1 VPVVVAALDHLVIAA
16 ATLEQG
22 EDHLERLLGVRP
34 QRGGN
39 HVAMG
44 THNSLLKLGA
54 KTYLEVIAIDP
65 EASPPKRPRWFALDS
80 GAMRDALVEM
90 PRLIHWVVRTD
101 DIDAARRVS
110 PIVLGPARPMERGA
124 FRWRITIPDDGRL
137 PGEGLVPTLIQWSDA
152 RHPTDTMQESAPRRL
167 VGCAPGT
174 SSHPL
179 GARKALAR
187 RNAQGDVRYDAAA
200 RGDAT
205 DAAGTGDAVGPR
217 VYSALRWIS
226 T

>member
-90 PRLIHWVVRTD
+90 PRLIHWVARTD

-152 RHPTDTMQESAPRRL
+152 RHPTDTMQESRVRL
-167 VGCAPGT
+167 VAL
-174 SSHPL
+174 SAAHPEP
-179 GARKALAR
+179 ARIR
-187 RNAQGDVRYDAAA
+187 
-200 RGDAT
+200 
-205 DAAGTGDAVGPR
+205 
-217 VYSALRWIS
+217 SALEKLSLGEMLKVTFGTTPRLAAMLQ
-226 T
+226 TPRGPVTL

>member
-1 VPVVVAALDHLVIAA
+1 MPVVVAALDHLVIAA

-90 PRLIHWVVRTD
+90 PRLIHWVARTD

-152 RHPTDTMQESAPRRL
+152 RHPTDTMQESRVRL
-167 VGCAPGT
+167 VAL
-174 SSHPL
+174 SAAHPEP
-179 GARKALAR
+179 ARIR
-187 RNAQGDVRYDAAA
+187 
-200 RGDAT
+200 
-205 DAAGTGDAVGPR
+205 
-217 VYSALRWIS
+217 SALEKLSLGEMLKVTFGTTPRLAAMLQ
-226 T
+226 TPRGPVTL

>member
-1 VPVVVAALDHLVIAA
+1 MPVVVAALDHLGIAA

-152 RHPTDTMQESAPRRL
+152 RHPTDTMQESRVRL
-167 VGCAPGT
+167 VAL
-174 SSHPL
+174 SAAHPEP
-179 GARKALAR
+179 ARIR
-187 RNAQGDVRYDAAA
+187 
-200 RGDAT
+200 
-205 DAAGTGDAVGPR
+205 
-217 VYSALRWIS
+217 SALEKLSLGEMLKVTFGTTPRLAAMLQ
-226 T
+226 TPRGPVTL